1 MKKKLIKTYHS
12 NKYEQF
18 FSLLKNSTL
27 LSIPSVIGILLAL
40 IAIPIH
46 LQVNGKADYGN
57 YIFFHFI
64 IFFGLLL
71 NFGINKIVAIEIAKN
86 KDVSKI
92 IKQSIYISLYLSVI
106 IFISGIILSYFS
118 KNFHYFSIITF
129 GICITVLYLTLDGI
143 LQGLKKFKSLS
154 LSNFIFYTISLNI
167 PSISLIHKISSFE
180 KLIIF
185 SIIIKIFAVLLC
197 IGSLKTHVKK
207 NIESNYNF
215 FDKLKKYSKWYL
227 LFNLNIQVFDIL
239 DKYLI
244 KIFIGPAALAVY
256 SIPYQL
262 AGKITIFSKSISAV
276 LLPEISYGK
285 QKDKI
290 SFNQSINFFTL
301 IIPILLFLIFPI
313 LENFLSFW
321 LKDQFSQQILDLTKI
336 FIIVAWLSGISHIL
350 ITYFEG
356 KKKIKYNTLLEL
368 YLIIP
373 FLMVLLIVLIKFKN
387 LIYIATILFAKEIIL
402 LLVRSQKI
410 KNKINNIF
418 IIYSVIIIVV
428 INLIISLKYDTYF
441 FYSYVVLFIYSAV
454 IFFKKYNKRKNN

>member
-1 MKKKLIKTYHS
+1 M
-12 NKYEQF
+12 
-18 FSLLKNSTL
+18 
-27 LSIPSVIGILLAL
+27 
-40 IAIPIH
+40 
-46 LQVNGKADYGN
+46 
-57 YIFFHFI
+57 
-64 IFFGLLL
+64 
-71 NFGINKIVAIEIAKN
+71 
-86 KDVSKI
+86 
-92 IKQSIYISLYLSVI
+92 
-106 IFISGIILSYFS
+106 
-118 KNFHYFSIITF
+118 
-129 GICITVLYLTLDGI
+129 
-143 LQGLKKFKSLS
+143 
-154 LSNFIFYTISLNI
+154 
-167 PSISLIHKISSFE
+167 
-180 KLIIF
+180 
-185 SIIIKIFAVLLC
+185 
-197 IGSLKTHVKK
+197 
-207 NIESNYNF
+207 
-215 FDKLKKYSKWYL
+215 
-227 LFNLNIQVFDIL
+227 
-239 DKYLI
+239 
-244 KIFIGPAALAVY
+244 
-256 SIPYQL
+256 
-262 AGKITIFSKSISAV
+262 
-276 LLPEISYGK
+276 
-285 QKDKI
+285 
-290 SFNQSINFFTL
+290 